1 MPPRVPH
8 QDIDNV
14 EHGFIYKI
22 TAPSGKSY
30 IGQVVEF
37 LRDGSKKGVHGRW
50 KQHCA
55 SAKRDPKKGCVYLNR
70 AIIKYGEE
78 QFTVEELF
86 YGDVNLLDVYE
97 KKFIK
102 IYNTLAPNGYNLQSG
117 GTNTKHSE
125 ETCIKRSISMKKLL
139 QDPKKRLKWR
149 DAKLGKRGKKRKCK
163 KQWNENLPKYI
174 YYRESHKGKYK
185 GYVVEHPNGSKR
197 FGKSKFTLEENL
209 TQAKEYLKT
218 LPNIV

>member
-8 QDIDNV
+8 A

-37 LRDGSKKGVHGRW
+37 LRDGSRKGISGRW

-55 SAKRDPKKGCVYLNR
+55 SAKCNPNKGCVYLNR
-70 AIIKYGEE
+70 AIVKYGEE

-86 YGDVNLLDVYE
+86 YGEVNLLDENE

-102 IYNTLAPNGYNLQSG
+102 TYNTLAPDGYNLQSG
-117 GTNTKHSE
+117 GTNTKHSA
-125 ETCIKRSISMKKLL
+125 ETCKKRSLSMKKLL

-163 KQWNENLPKYI
+163 KHWNANLPKYI
-174 YYRESHKGKYK
+174 YYREYKGKYK
-185 GYVVEHPNGSKR
+185 GYQVEHPNGRKR

-209 TQAKEYLKT
+209 TKAKEYLAT
-218 LPNIV
+218 LTI